1 MQKKILKKLCILM
14 AGIIS
19 GLLLIAFNAHSA
31 LLYKTYLVRQ
41 IGGIDILCDPYV
53 VQKHDWIL
61 KVFKQ
66 KGEISNRDFPA
77 FLALFK
83 KINPHIRNLDIIRP
97 GQHILIPLKK
107 LLPGTM
113 PGQASG
119 LITIPFITSVTVSEL
134 LGKHTKGYKVQ
145 RGDCISKLI
154 AQGFGTYGSQAYK
167 DGIKLFKQANP
178 WVTDINRIKAGE
190 TIKMPEAAI
199 QNESWYSSLFD
210 NSGKLIGG
218 FDKKTKSNTIDPGD
232 FESKNKQDEPQSPL
246 AEAASIL
253 EAKLIDKGIYHFPEK
268 NKKDIEFNL
277 SRYPVLEFK
286 DGKRVICAGEE
297 CFSESKKE
305 AIKSHW
311 NNIKFATFSAKSSS
325 EQVFDAV
332 LKAIEKDKPKTSFSF
347 SDQGVEVRIRAKW
360 IIDKPSGTGQGMN
373 HLCIFW
379 IDNIDQKIP
388 DTILRYLLQH
398 NIIIKELLRG
408 NIEIEQTSEK
418 EKTYDYD
425 ENMITIG
432 STDHKLFV
440 KDFLTLI
447 GYNYTPNVHITFPY
461 AGVQVK
467 AVSNLISIDTGNPL
481 LVDYGELYGDSV
493 GAIKKAGF
501 DIVQIFKE
509 DSVNLVMEKI
519 LNAIGAEYQKHPLF
533 SAVERPGQQNV
544 DLIIDGIL
552 INTKTGKK
560 VFFPKSDLDNELVQF
575 FKDMQIKLVM
585 SKKDRGQQY
594 D

>member
-1 MQKKILKKLCILM
+1 MQKKLCTLM
-14 AGIIS
+14 VGIIS
-19 GLLLIAFNAHSA
+19 GLLLIAFNAHGA

-66 KGEISNRDFPA
+66 KGEISHRDFPA

-119 LITIPFITSVTVSEL
+119 IITIPFITSITVSEL
-134 LGKHTKGYKVQ
+134 LGKHTTVYKVQ
-145 RGDCISKLI
+145 RGDCVSKLI
-154 AQGFGTYGSQAYK
+154 AQGFGVYGSQAYK
-167 DGIKLFKQANP
+167 DGIKLFKQVNLG
-178 WVTDINRIKAGE
+178 VIDINRIKAGQ
-190 TIKMPEAAI
+190 TIKMPKASM
-199 QNESWYSSLFD
+199 QNEPWYSSLFD
-210 NSGKLIGG
+210 NSGKLIAD
-218 FDKKTKSNTIDPGD
+218 FDKKSKSDTIDLSN
-232 FESKNKQDEPQSPL
+232 FESKNKQDEPKSPL
-246 AEAASIL
+246 AEAASL
-253 EAKLIDKGIYHFPEK
+253 FEAKLINKGIYHFPRK
-268 NKKDIEFNL
+268 DKKDIELNL

-286 DGKRVICAGEE
+286 NGERVICEGEE
-297 CFSESKKE
+297 GFSESKKE
-305 AIKSHW
+305 VIKSHW
-311 NNIKFATFSAKSSS
+311 NNMKFAAFSAKSSP

-332 LKAIEKDKPKTSFSF
+332 LDVIKKNKPKTTSFSF
-347 SDQGVEVRIRAKW
+347 SDRGVKVQIRAKW
-360 IIDKPSGTGQGMN
+360 IINKPSGTGQGVN

-398 NIIIKELLRG
+398 NIIIKELFRG
-408 NIEIEQTSEK
+408 NIKSEQPSAK
-418 EKTYDYD
+418 GRAYDYD
-425 ENMITIG
+425 EQITSIG
-432 STDHKLFV
+432 STDRKLFI
-440 KDFLTLI
+440 KDFLTVI

-461 AGVQVK
+461 ADVQVK
-467 AVSNLISIDTGNPL
+467 AVSNLISIDSGRPL

-509 DSVNLVMEKI
+509 ESVDLVMEKI
-519 LNAIGAEYQKHPLF
+519 LNAIDVKYQKDPRF
-533 SAVERPGQQNV
+533 TAAKRPGPQNIN
-544 DLIIDGIL
+544 LIIDGIL
-552 INTKTGKK
+552 INTKANKK
-560 VFFPKSDLDNELVQF
+560 IFFPKSDINNELVQF

-585 SKKDRGQQY
+585 AKNRGQQY